1 MHTEM
6 AFKVFLSYSTDP
18 EEHAIVWRLQT
29 LAATHGIQLFVP
41 SRAGFAPA
49 SSRKTA
55 PILANQVRH
64 AIDQSDCVLAIVTS
78 ATGPAVEKELNYA
91 LGKGKLII
99 PLVEQSCAHQ
109 PYLQKFSTIFQ
120 FSRLDENAGAV
131 EAQVLGFLKQ
141 QKLAKEN
148 RQALGAI
155 IAIGMGLFLLSG
167 LAKE

>member
-1 MHTEM
+1 M

-18 EEHAIVWRLQT
+18 EEHAIAWRLQT
-29 LAATHGIQLFVP
+29 LAATDGIQLFVP
-41 SRAGFAPA
+41 PRPGLAPPAGRKNAPV
-49 SSRKTA
+49 
-55 PILANQVRH
+55 LANQVRL
-64 AIDQSDCVLAIVTS
+64 AIDQSDCVLAIITS

-91 LGKGKLII
+91 LGKAKLII
-99 PLVEQSCAHQ
+99 PLVEQSCARQ
-109 PYLQKFSTIFQ
+109 PFLQNFARIFP

-131 EAQVLGFLKQ
+131 ETQVLEFLKQ

-155 IAIGMGLFLLSG
+155 IAIGMGLLLLSG

>member
-1 MHTEM
+1 M

-18 EEHAIVWRLQT
+18 DEHAIVWRLQT

-41 SRAGFAPA
+41 SRPGLAPPA
-49 SSRKTA
+49 ARKNV
-55 PILANQVRH
+55 PVLVNQVRL
-64 AIDQSDCVLAIVTS
+64 AIDESDCILALITS

-109 PYLQKFSTIFQ
+109 PFLQNFSRIFP
-120 FSRLDENAGAV
+120 FSRLDENAGV
-131 EAQVLGFLKQ
+131 LETQVLEFLKQ

-155 IAIGMGLFLLSG
+155 IAIGMGLLLLSG